1 MDGTGMTGPQRWCL
15 SRCDVVGP
23 TVMLVHQQVA
33 KVAGCGASGFASI
46 SELV

>member
-1 MDGTGMTGPQRWCL
+1 MATGMTGPQRWCL

-23 TVMLVHQQVA
+23 TVMCVHQQVV
-33 KVAGCGASGFASI
+33 KMVGGGASGFASI